1 MIWEIYEVHFG
12 PETSRYRAVRHD
24 EEMKKIIKEKT
35 FNSRVEAE
43 MYVANEETFFIEDFK
58 MKQYEKIQD
67 FKMKQKSLT
76 ELNYDGNEERGRYGE
91 DESI

>member
-1 MIWEIYEVHFG
+1 MIWEIYQVHYG
-12 PETSRYRAVRHD
+12 TNTSRYRAVRYD
-24 EEMKKIIKEKT
+24 EEMKKITKEKT

-43 MYVANEETFFIEDFK
+43 MYV
-58 MKQYEKIQD
+58 MD

-76 ELNYDGNEERGRYGE
+76 ELNYDGNENRGRYGE

>member
-12 PETSRYRAVRHD
+12 PETSRYRAVRYD
-24 EEMKKIIKEKT
+24 EEMKKITKEKT

-91 DESI
+91 DESV

>member
-1 MIWEIYEVHFG
+1 MIWEIYQVHYG
-12 PETSRYRAVRHD
+12 HISRYRAVRYD
-24 EEMKKIIKEKT
+24 EEMKMITKEKT

-43 MYVANEETFFIEDFK
+43 MYV
-58 MKQYEKIQD
+58 MD

-76 ELNYDGNEERGRYGE
+76 ELNYDGNENRGRYGE

>member
-12 PETSRYRAVRHD
+12 PETSRYRAVRYD
-24 EEMKKIIKEKT
+24 EEMKKITKEKT

-76 ELNYDGNEERGRYGE
+76 ELNYDGNENRGRYGE

>member
-1 MIWEIYEVHFG
+1 MNWEIYEVHYG
-12 PETSRYRAVRHD
+12 PETSKYRAVRYDD
-24 EEMKKIIKEKT
+24 EMRKITKEKT

-43 MYVANEETFFIEDFK
+43 MYV
-58 MKQYEKIQD
+58 MD

-76 ELNYDGNEERGRYGE
+76 ELNYDGNENRGRYGE

>member
-1 MIWEIYEVHFG
+1 MIWEIYQVHYG
-12 PETSRYRAVRHD
+12 PNTSRYRAVRYD
-24 EEMKKIIKEKT
+24 EEMKKITKEKT

-43 MYVANEETFFIEDFK
+43 MYV
-58 MKQYEKIQD
+58 MD

-76 ELNYDGNEERGRYGE
+76 ELNYDGNENRGRYGE

>member
-1 MIWEIYEVHFG
+1 MSWEIYEVHYG
-12 PETSRYRAVRHD
+12 PETSRYRAVRYD
-24 EEMKKIIKEKT
+24 EEMKVIKQEKT
-35 FNSRVEAE
+35 FDTRVEAE

-67 FKMKQKSLT
+67 FRMKQKTLT